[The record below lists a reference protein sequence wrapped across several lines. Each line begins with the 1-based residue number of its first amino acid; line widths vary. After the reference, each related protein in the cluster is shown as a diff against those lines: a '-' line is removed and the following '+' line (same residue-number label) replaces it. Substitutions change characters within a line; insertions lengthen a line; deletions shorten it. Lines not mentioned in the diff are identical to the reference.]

1 MSRQGDVLTPN
12 MKHIYDEF
20 EKQARKAV
28 DDSCVG
34 QYRGLGDIF
43 KFQMGWNEQSGK
55 RGKRIRPL
63 MLLLTVDGFKK
74 NWNKAIP
81 AAIALELIHNYSLI
95 HDDIEDN
102 SKLRR
107 GVETV
112 WVKWGQPQGINSGDA
127 MLNLAFSV
135 LWELESDYSQQTV
148 METMK
153 TLQQY
158 SMDLTKGQYLDIDF
172 ETQSKV
178 TIGDYLDMVEGKTC
192 SLFKAALEIGAI
204 LGDASAQDRLQL
216 RKCGSLFGMAYQ
228 IQDDWLGIWGNESVT
243 GKSNQSDLLERKK
256 TYPVILGLQKN
267 QQFLKLWNQTEDND
281 QLPILEMTKA
291 LEEEGIKQATESEF
305 NRVYEEAFS
314 LLKLLGKKYK
324 EFEGLSDFI
333 RLLLK
338 RQF

>member
-1 MSRQGDVLTPN
+1 MLQHGNVLTPN
-12 MKHIYDEF
+12 IKHMLEEF

-28 DDSCVG
+28 DETCAG
-34 QYRGLGDIF
+34 QYSGLGDIF
-43 KFQMGWNEQSGK
+43 KYQMGWTGQSGK
-55 RGKRIRPL
+55 SGKRIRPM
-63 MLLLTVDGFKK
+63 MLLLTVAGYNEKWDR
-74 NWNKAIP
+74 AIP

-102 SKLRR
+102 SQMRR

-112 WVKWGQPQGINSGDA
+112 WVKWGQPQGINSGDS

-135 LWELESDYSQQTV
+135 LWKLENNYSPQTV
-148 METMK
+148 IETTK
-153 TLQQY
+153 TLQRY

-172 ETQSKV
+172 ESRSNV
-178 TIGDYLDMVEGKTC
+178 TIKNYIDMVEGKTC
-192 SLFKAALEIGAI
+192 SLFKAALEIGGI
-204 LGDASAQDRLQL
+204 LGESSAQDRMKLQ
-216 RKCGSLFGMAYQ
+216 KIGSLLGQAYQ
-228 IQDDWLGIWGNESVT
+228 IQDDWLGIWGDVSVT

-267 QQFLKLWNQTEDND
+267 HQFLKLWDQAGNND
-281 QLPILEMTKA
+281 QLPILEMAKT
-291 LEEEGIKQATESEF
+291 LEAEGIKQATESEF